1 MTQPLVRVDSLLL
14 AILVFFVALLAIFL
28 GLFGLL
34 LSLVLLTFVS
44 HSFLLGFPRVLNLGQ
59 FIFFNGLERHREGY
73 NLLKPPLSSFFPELP
88 VPSPRPF
95 YCAVWNNLCTPT
107 GISSGPGQTS

>member
-1 MTQPLVRVDSLLL
+1 MSSTLGMIFPSVWLMIFLILALRHISISKGRADMTQPLVRVNSLLL

-44 HSFLLGFPRVLNLGQ
+44 HSFLLDFPRVLNLGQ
-59 FIFFNGLERHREGY
+59 LIFFNGL
-73 NLLKPPLSSFFPELP
+73 
-88 VPSPRPF
+88 
-95 YCAVWNNLCTPT
+95 
-107 GISSGPGQTS
+107 